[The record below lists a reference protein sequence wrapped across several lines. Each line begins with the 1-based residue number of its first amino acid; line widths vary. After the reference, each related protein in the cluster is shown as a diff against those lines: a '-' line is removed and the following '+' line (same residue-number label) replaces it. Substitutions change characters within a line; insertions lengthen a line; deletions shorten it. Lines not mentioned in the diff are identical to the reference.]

1 MTRPWLWAWV
11 LLAGCGDGGAAAPPR
26 QLGDT
31 GYARNEVASVISS
44 VRFEGAAGGV
54 TEGFDL
60 DGHVSTGDDD
70 AGCGKEDLVDP
81 AGVEGIDNAFSS
93 LVPVLQATE
102 ASALEDLLAQSI
114 ANGEL
119 LLLVELGNVDIDPSL
134 PMEDWD
140 DGCVDLTLWQGEG
153 VPLLAADGSVLDQ
166 QTLATSNPVT
176 VSCVPMVDGRA
187 WAQGFSVVLPAQVLD
202 VELVLHLSNA
212 ALRIEHLPDGTAVG
226 LLGGGIPRSD
236 FEAILS
242 EPDIQDLAELLLPI
256 VESLFDLPN
265 ESGDCEA
272 MSITLGF
279 DALPAF
285 ILR

>member
-1 MTRPWLWAWV
+1 MTRPWLWALV
-11 LLAGCGDGGAAAPPR
+11 LLAGCGDDAADGGPGPI
-26 QLGDT
+26 GDT
-31 GYARNEVASVISS
+31 GYAGQQVASVVSA
-44 VRFEGAAGGV
+44 VRFVGAASGV

-60 DGHVSTGDDD
+60 DDHVSTGNDD
-70 AGCGKEDLVDP
+70 AGCGKEDFVDA

-134 PMEDWD
+134 PVEDWD
-140 DGCVDLTLWQGEG
+140 DDCVDLTLWQGEG

-166 QTLATSNPVT
+166 QTFATSNPVT
-176 VSCVPMVDGRA
+176 VSCVPMVGGRA
-187 WAQGFSVVLPAQVLD
+187 EAQGFSVVLPAQVLD

-256 VESLFDLPN
+256 VESLLDLPD
-265 ESGDCEA
+265 ESGECEA

-285 ILR
+285 VLR